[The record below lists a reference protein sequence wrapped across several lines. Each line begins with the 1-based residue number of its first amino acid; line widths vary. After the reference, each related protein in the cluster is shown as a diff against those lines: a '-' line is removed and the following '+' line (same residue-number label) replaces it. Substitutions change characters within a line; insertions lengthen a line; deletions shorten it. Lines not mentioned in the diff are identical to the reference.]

1 MVTCFFTTS
10 RPGGEVDLLRFMV
23 RRPSQNDGACT
34 HARTRLYKYAMC
46 FQCAWAYTSRIVK
59 ARFNQQKTKKIEQRK
74 EFSCIPENDQSTS
87 TTLLVFAF

>member
-34 HARTRLYKYAMC
+34 HARTRFYKDTICYYMRMGLYFKN
-46 FQCAWAYTSRIVK
+46 S
-59 ARFNQQKTKKIEQRK
+59 
-74 EFSCIPENDQSTS
+74 
-87 TTLLVFAF
+87 